1 VRTVPLQAA
10 SWGLVVALAVF
21 AGGCG
26 GKKKYAGLGG
36 ELLGPTVAYRE
47 GMEQLSRRNL
57 HQAIGTLGRIQYS
70 PETLEDIEPLAR
82 LAVAD
87 ATFYQGNQLA
97 LIDARSLY
105 LDFVT
110 LYGDHPL
117 APYAQTQAG
126 LCSLRQV
133 NHPSKDQSQTHH
145 ALGEL
150 LEVIRRYPD
159 SDYAEVARTLTRS
172 ARSNFAET
180 EFIVGRFYA
189 KKKKH
194 LAALERF
201 STVLG
206 EYPEYPE
213 TDKVLYYMGRTLFR
227 MNSDTQARI
236 YLSQLV
242 HDYPDGDYAQ
252 QARKLLEREEGAGEG
267 SAQ

>member
-1 VRTVPLQAA
+1 MRSVVVRAA
-10 SWGLVVALAVF
+10 TCGLVLALAAL

-36 ELLGPTVAYRE
+36 ELLGPTIAYRE
-47 GMEQLSRRNL
+47 GMEQLSRHNL
-57 HQAIGTLGRIQYS
+57 PQAIGTLGRIQYT

-133 NHPSKDQSQTHH
+133 NHPSKDQTQTQY

-150 LEVIRRYPD
+150 LEVVRRYPD
-159 SDYAEVARTLTRS
+159 SAYAEVARTLSRS
-172 ARSNFAET
+172 ARANLAET

-189 KKKKH
+189 KKKKN

-201 STVLG
+201 NTILG
-206 EYPEYPE
+206 EYPDYPE
-213 TDKVLYYMGRTLFR
+213 TDKILYYMGRTLLR
-227 MNSDTQARI
+227 MNNDTKARI
-236 YLSQLV
+236 YLGQLV

-252 QARKLLEREEGAGEG
+252 PARKLLEREGAGED
-267 SAQ
+267 ATQ

>member
-1 VRTVPLQAA
+1 MTTPVRRAA
-10 SWGLVVALAVF
+10 ACGLALAIATL

-36 ELLGPTVAYRE
+36 ELLAPTIAYRE
-47 GMEQLSRRNL
+47 GMEQLSRHNL
-57 HQAIGTLGRIQYS
+57 QQAIGTLGRIQYS
-70 PETLEDIEPLAR
+70 PDTLEDIEPLTR

-133 NHPSKDQSQTHH
+133 NHPSKDQTQTHH
-145 ALGEL
+145 ALDEL
-150 LEVIRRYPD
+150 LEVVRRYPD
-159 SDYAEVARTLTRS
+159 SDYAEVARTLSRS
-172 ARSNFAET
+172 ARANLAET

-189 KKKKH
+189 KKKKN

-201 STVLG
+201 NTLLG

-213 TDKVLYYMGRTLFR
+213 MDKVLYYMGRTLLR
-227 MNSDTQARI
+227 MKNDTKARI
-236 YLSQLV
+236 YLSQLI
-242 HDYPDGDYAQ
+242 HDYPEGDYAQ
-252 QARKLLEREEGAGEG
+252 PARKLLEREGPGED
-267 SAQ
+267 STQ